1 MSDKKPVKEL
11 RAKAFADIRA
21 KNQARLE
28 QALTPDGLDLLHNPA
43 GPLPSIARPT
53 ERVGPAADEWAEAA
67 ELADWQQRKVAEFWG
82 KLDYWKLEEAV
93 VLVLGGDPRR
103 KETNPLVDL
112 VGLRVADLREL
123 AVRASDC
130 GHFLNDRFDIVMPS
144 VFIAWAARK
153 GYPAPADLVRVVEA
167 QGKPMI
173 DVKGM
178 VDGLHASLD
187 TMVQQRDMLLEDR
200 DKLAD
205 ISKRLIGERDELR
218 RKNAELQGAVAQ
230 RDSLRVENAQLQ
242 ARLAEIESRAWEGFD
257 EDGDTYPPELD
268 IAMQAWRAVTNGGGD
283 ASLNPKAQI
292 VDWIAKHYPKLSP
305 EAATRLGIVCNWEKS
320 GGRRRRNKE

>member
-1 MSDKKPVKEL
+1 MSDKKP
-11 RAKAFADIRA
+11 AKGLSAMAFAEI
-21 KNQARLE
+21 
-28 QALTPDGLDLLHNPA
+28 G
-43 GPLPSIARPT
+43 S
-53 ERVGPAADEWAEAA
+53 PAAEEWAEMA
-67 ELADWQQRKVAEFWG
+67 EYQRRKAAEFWG
-82 KLDYWKLEEAV
+82 KLDYWKLDEAV

-103 KETNPLVDL
+103 REANPLVNPLVDL
-112 VGLRVADLREL
+112 VGPRVADLREL

-130 GHFLNDRFDIVMPS
+130 GHFLNDRSDVLVPS

-153 GYPAPADLVRVVEA
+153 GYSAPADLVRVVEA

-178 VDGLHASLD
+178 VDSLQASLD
-187 TMVQQRDMLLEDR
+187 TVVQQRDMLLEDR

-205 ISKRLIGERDELR
+205 ISNRLIGERDELR

-230 RDSLRVENAQLQ
+230 RDSLMVENAQLQ
-242 ARLAEIESRAWEGFD
+242 ARLAEIESRAWDGFD

-283 ASLNPKAQI
+283 ASLNPKGQI
-292 VDWIAKHYPKLSP
+292 VDWIAKHYPKVSP
-305 EAATRLGIVCNWEKS
+305 EAASRLATVCNWEKN